1 MNIDRFLRG
10 ATRLAP
16 IGAWFGGGLI
26 FLGAIIVSIDVLMRK
41 LFAVTL
47 GGADE
52 LSGYALAIGSAW
64 AFSFALLERVNVR
77 VVALYQRFSPRLAG
91 LFDIFALLALAIF
104 VGVVTW
110 FGFDVALTSLTRS
123 AMSNTQLKTPLWIPQ
138 GLWFFGMAFFFL
150 TLALLLARS
159 VQAWLSSDFE
169 WLRSNVGARSI
180 EEDAE
185 SEAGY
190 AQGSGLAPDSAM
202 VHHSGLPEE
211 SRVAPDRTRR

>member
-1 MNIDRFLRG
+1 M
-10 ATRLAP
+10 AP
-16 IGAWFGGGLI
+16 GCRRRRRRLI
-26 FLGAIIVSIDVLMRK
+26 FLGAIVVSIDVLMRK

-77 VVALYQRFSPRLAG
+77 VDALYQRFSPRMAG

-110 FGFDVALTSLTRS
+110 FGFDVAWTSLTRG

-138 GLWFFGMAFFFL
+138 GLWFFGMAFFFS
-150 TLALLLARS
+150 TLALLMARS
-159 VQAWLSSDFE
+159 VQAWLSSDFG
-169 WLRSNVGARSI
+169 WLRAMWAHDRLKRTPHLRPVMRKVRLPAR
-180 EEDAE
+180 AMVVTWV
-185 SEAGY
+185 ARGNRMV
-190 AQGSGLAPDSAM
+190 AGSGQ
-202 VHHSGLPEE
+202 
-211 SRVAPDRTRR
+211 R